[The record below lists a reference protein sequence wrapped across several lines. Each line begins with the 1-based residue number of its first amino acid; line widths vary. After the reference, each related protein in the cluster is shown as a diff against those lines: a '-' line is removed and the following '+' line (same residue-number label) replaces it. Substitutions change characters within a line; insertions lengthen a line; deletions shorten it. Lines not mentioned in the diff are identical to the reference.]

1 MKEIKILVDDEE
13 YDFIQKA
20 KSKVPK
26 EWGDFEQFLIRTG
39 MIGFLRFVMTGS
51 VFESDVSDTIWYSI
65 YEAVLRG
72 YDKWLSQIRIKDIS
86 IPPSRVYG

>member
-39 MIGFLRFVMTGS
+39 MIGFLKYLMTGA
-51 VFESDVSDTIWYSI
+51 VFESEADDALWYSI
-65 YEAVLRG
+65 FKAILEGYE
-72 YDKWLSQIRIKDIS
+72 KWLSEIEVKDMS
-86 IPPSRVYG
+86 RPPRGLYG

>member
-26 EWGDFEQFLIRTG
+26 EWGDFDENIDFGIVDEIAKTEPLK
-39 MIGFLRFVMTGS
+39 V
-51 VFESDVSDTIWYSI
+51 VFRDSCFKTENSPKTY
-65 YEAVLRG
+65 
-72 YDKWLSQIRIKDIS
+72 
-86 IPPSRVYG
+86 